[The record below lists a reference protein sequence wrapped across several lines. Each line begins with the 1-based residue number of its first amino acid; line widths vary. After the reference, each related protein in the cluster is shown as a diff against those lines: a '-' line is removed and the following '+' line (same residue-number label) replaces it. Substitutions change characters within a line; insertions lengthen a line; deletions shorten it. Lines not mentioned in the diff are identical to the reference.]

1 MLIVTKERA
10 IMSKVKSTK
19 KSSKKAKV
27 VVTGAMVI
35 ILVVASVVAL
45 YSFYNWS
52 YKRGYQEGT
61 NNQVLCQAATKDATL
76 TKLCK

>member
-1 MLIVTKERA
+1 MAKETKAKKRVTKK
-10 IMSKVKSTK
+10 I
-19 KSSKKAKV
+19 
-27 VVTGAMVI
+27 VTGAMVI
-35 ILVVASVVAL
+35 ILVTATAVAL

-52 YKRGYQEGT
+52 YKKGYQEGT

>member
-1 MLIVTKERA
+1 MAKETKKTKKVTK
-10 IMSKVKSTK
+10 K
-19 KSSKKAKV
+19 

-35 ILVVASVVAL
+35 ILVVASLVAL

>member
-1 MLIVTKERA
+1 MLIVIKRKGDMAKE
-10 IMSKVKSTK
+10 TK
-19 KSSKKAKV
+19 KTKKVTKK

-35 ILVVASVVAL
+35 ILVVASLVAL

>member
-1 MLIVTKERA
+1 
-10 IMSKVKSTK
+10 MSKVKSTK
-19 KSSKKAKV
+19 SKKAKL

-35 ILVVASVVAL
+35 ILAVASVVAL